1 MAHLSPDPVRDKV
14 IHLVTRRDTVLAWAV
29 GLLVHYTAF
38 LELLLGAG
46 ASEVRVTNHKGH
58 VVLRRS

>member
-14 IHLVTRRDTVLAWAV
+14 THLVTRRNTVLAREV

-38 LELLLGAG
+38 LEPLWEPGLQRL
-46 ASEVRVTNHKGH
+46 E
-58 VVLRRS
+58 